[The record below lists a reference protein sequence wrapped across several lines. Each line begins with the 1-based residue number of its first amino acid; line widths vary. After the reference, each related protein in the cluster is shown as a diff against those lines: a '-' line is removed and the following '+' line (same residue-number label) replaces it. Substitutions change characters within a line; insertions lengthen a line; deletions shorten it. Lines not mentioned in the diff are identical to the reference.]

1 MKKILFVCT
10 GNICRSPTAHAFARH
25 RIIDCKLTADFF
37 VDSAGTSS
45 FHSGQESDSR
55 AVSVGKACGV
65 SFEGIKSRRITEND
79 FLYFDLIL
87 AMDRGH
93 VSSLRS
99 LCPANLQ
106 DKIHLF
112 LQYAGVK
119 NNFNDEVTD
128 PYYGGDDGFIKVLDL
143 IEEGVKKIIKVW
155 WISELMS

>member
-25 RIIDCKLTADFF
+25 IIIDSKLTADFF

-87 AMDRGH
+87 AMDRGT
-93 VSSLRS
+93 V
-99 LCPANLQ
+99 ANPLP
-106 DKIHLF
+106 KSPLKSPHFSKLF
-112 LQYAGVK
+112 LAI
-119 NNFNDEVTD
+119 
-128 PYYGGDDGFIKVLDL
+128 DGC
-143 IEEGVKKIIKVW
+143 
-155 WISELMS
+155 